1 MIIAL
6 AGLALLVLVGK
17 RGMRGNPSDTPEDS
31 TGEDSYTVS
40 KYAEDTTYDDE
51 PFADIL
57 GSYIGAPYYYGKGS
71 PSTPLDEIWNGA
83 DCSGAVQ
90 MGLVAIGYLDAGAP
104 DRSVVGLANDCVPIE
119 VGEQRPGDLAI
130 YDGHVMLVYSY
141 PRSDG
146 HSAVWG
152 MHGGGKSDLGNNP
165 NARLDVM
172 STALYWKDAFLTYA
186 RFKESV

>member
-1 MIIAL
+1 MIVAL

-17 RGMRGNPSDTPEDS
+17 RGMRDNSADTAEDS
-31 TGEDSYTVS
+31 TGEVTSTVS
-40 KYAEDTTYDDE
+40 KYVENETYDDE
-51 PFADIL
+51 PFADTL
-57 GSYIGAPYYYGKGS
+57 GSYIGAPYYFGKGS
-71 PSTPLDEIWNGA
+71 PSTPLSEIWSGA

-90 MGLVAIGYLDAGAP
+90 MGLVAIGYLDSKAP
-104 DRSVVGLANDCVPIE
+104 DRSVVGLANICDPIE
-119 VGEQRPGDLAI
+119 VGQQQPGDLAI
-130 YDGHVMLVYSY
+130 YDGHIMLVYSY

-172 STALYWKDAFLTYA
+172 GTALYWKDAFLTYA